1 MVNTEVFIYISLF
14 NVQGLIPKTKPSCV
28 SYIEDVLKGKKQ
40 VFICLTET
48 WLKNDDHSDAELN
61 IPGYQIFR
69 ADRDFTKR
77 KSKKSSVGRLSGGV
91 VLYIRDDL
99 ASSMEVHLRFSN
111 GVVECLVMHSLVHNL
126 CIVGVYRAPDDI
138 TGGHRST
145 AREFS
150 QCLESVS
157 SILSSFQSS
166 EPDIVFLGDF
176 NLPNCDW
183 KSNVCSGPKTE
194 KECFS
199 ALRELLVCF
208 GLVQYVHT
216 PTHFQGNTLDLLFL
230 NNSFMLHSYENHEV
244 LRSISHHNIVE
255 AMIIYSLPTSNNSRL
270 NKSKPRPLLSPLSKF
285 NFHSECVDW
294 GLVNENFSQID
305 WEKEFNGVNVDQIT
319 DKFLE
324 VCLDI
329 AYKSNIP
336 LKVRKKY
343 RQNRIPIYRR
353 RLMSQ
358 RNRAHKRIFKIGN
371 KEVSSIKK
379 LKKKLVTIEE
389 KLMKS
394 YSDSKVFEENKA
406 IDAIKSNPKF
416 FYAYARN
423 IPSQKYRLDHLSAI
437 RLVIS
442 L

>member
-1 MVNTEVFIYISLF
+1 MF
-14 NVQGLIPKTKPSCV
+14 VQI
-28 SYIEDVLKGKKQ
+28 
-40 VFICLTET
+40 
-48 WLKNDDHSDAELN
+48 
-61 IPGYQIFR
+61 
-69 ADRDFTKR
+69 
-77 KSKKSSVGRLSGGV
+77 
-91 VLYIRDDL
+91 
-99 ASSMEVHLRFSN
+99 
-111 GVVECLVMHSLVHNL
+111 
-126 CIVGVYRAPDDI
+126 
-138 TGGHRST
+138 
-145 AREFS
+145 
-150 QCLESVS
+150 
-157 SILSSFQSS
+157 
-166 EPDIVFLGDF
+166 
-176 NLPNCDW
+176 
-183 KSNVCSGPKTE
+183 
-194 KECFS
+194 
-199 ALRELLVCF
+199 
-208 GLVQYVHT
+208 HT

-230 NNSFMLHSYENHEV
+230 NNSSMLHSYENHEI
-244 LRSISHHNIVE
+244 LHSISHHNIVE

-305 WEKEFNGVNVDQIT
+305 WEKEFINGLNVDQIT
-319 DKFLE
+319 EKFLE